1 MKNNNV
7 AATAMPREDL
17 VNEVNF
23 YRSINYGYL
32 FELLARG
39 LVWVIM
45 NWSTIKAEIN
55 RIKNVTVG

>member
-1 MKNNNV
+1 MKTNT
-7 AATAMPREDL
+7 AALHTMSREDL

-55 RIKNVTVG
+55 RLKNVTVG